1 MIQISQDDLV
11 RALKSFKG
19 LAKQDLLGT
28 YNPSQSEYRKTH
40 AEARREIYAK
50 LIDLVESSGVE
61 NACVFAFSEYCNLS
75 SVPENTEDNP
85 VIKGKS
91 QAFEMFFSVFG
102 VTSDKL
108 RTSKSKEITVSQLLD
123 FALPESDYCVQN

>member
-19 LAKQDLLGT
+19 LAKQELLGT
-28 YNPSQSEYRKTH
+28 YTPSQSEYRKAH

-50 LIDLVESSGVE
+50 LINLVEESGVE
-61 NACVFAFSEYCNLS
+61 NACVFAFTEYCKLS
-75 SVPENTEDNP
+75 GVSEETDDNP
-85 VIKGKS
+85 VIKGKY

-102 VTSDKL
+102 ITSDKL
-108 RTSKSKEITVSQLLD
+108 RTSKSEEVSVSQLLD
-123 FALPESDYCVQN
+123 FAVSENDYCVQN